1 MVFKILGLTF
11 LFVLF
16 SMLEVPRLLRW
27 KRVKEV
33 IVFFIFL
40 IAGYV
45 LNLLYLLNIQIIPAD
60 RIISFLLK
68 PIEKFW
74 GQ

>member
-1 MVFKILGLTF
+1 MAFKILGLTL
-11 LFVLF
+11 LFIFF
-16 SMLEVPRLLRW
+16 SMLEVPRLLRE
-27 KRVKEV
+27 KRLKEV
-33 IVFFIFL
+33 VVFFIFL

-45 LNLLYLLNIQIIPAD
+45 LNLFYVLNIQIIPAN